1 MIRPP
6 VGGPAR
12 ALLEPLVRRARS
24 LPVRAAR
31 LRWGLAPAV
40 GNVALT
46 FDDGPD
52 PRFTPALLDVLAD
65 LDVPATF
72 FLVGRRAE
80 RHPELVARILREGHV
95 VASHSWS
102 HPDPRK
108 RTFAQ
113 LVREYG
119 RGRRAVEAAAGA
131 PVRMFRPPMGEIGR
145 SSVTAAAV
153 CGLHPW
159 LWTRDPRDWLPG
171 RTTEEILDDLGVL
184 RAGDVVLLHDGI
196 ELPQSDEALDR
207 SATVAA
213 VPELV
218 RRVRTAGLALV
229 SLPVGPPPWSR
240 SGCPS
245 PPQ

>member
-1 MIRPP
+1 MSARLS
-6 VGGPAR
+6 GPAR
-12 ALLEPLVRRARS
+12 ARLGALVRRAGS

-31 LRWGLAPAV
+31 VRWGLPPET
-40 GNVALT
+40 GQVALT

-52 PRFTPALLDVLAD
+52 PQFTPALLDLLVD

-80 RHPELVARILREGHV
+80 RHPEVVARIRREGHV
-95 VASHSWS
+95 IASHSWS
-102 HPDPRK
+102 HPDPSGQ
-108 RTFAQ
+108 TVAQ

-131 PVRMFRPPMGEIGR
+131 PVRMFRPPMGDSGR
-145 SSVTAAAV
+145 SSATAAAL
-153 CGLHPW
+153 CGLHAW

-171 RTTEEILDDLGVL
+171 RTTEEILDDLRVL

-196 ELPQSDEALDR
+196 ELPKSDEALDR
-207 SATVAA
+207 SATLAA

-218 RRVRTAGLALV
+218 RKVRAAGLTLV
-229 SLPVGPPPWSR
+229 SLPVDPPAWWQSGSR
-240 SGCPS
+240 
-245 PPQ
+245 